1 VGFLGRLVEE
11 KGIEYLVEAFR
22 SLPRPNAR
30 LLIAG
35 NYENVAG
42 GSVVDNVRRAVGGDP
57 RIRLLGFL
65 PEDKLA
71 DFYASM
77 DVFALPSINSLEAFG
92 IVQIEAMLAGVPVV
106 VTDLAGL
113 RMPVRNTGFGCIVPP
128 RDSEALAGA
137 LEQVASTS
145 YGDERS
151 RVHSLYGLRGTI
163 DAYEH
168 VLRTASESQGTKG
181 R

>member
-1 VGFLGRLVEE
+1 M
-11 KGIEYLVEAFR
+11 
-22 SLPRPNAR
+22 
-30 LLIAG
+30 
-35 NYENVAG
+35 
-42 GSVVDNVRRAVGGDP
+42 GGDP
-57 RIRLLGFL
+57 KIRLLGFL

-145 YGDERS
+145 YGDERLA
-151 RVHSLYGLRGTI
+151 VHSLYGLQGTI
-163 DAYEH
+163 DAYEQ
-168 VLRTASESQGTKG
+168 VLRRASESPRTKG
-181 R
+181 ASVTGSQTADPDP